1 MAQAKDGDKVR
12 VHYSRF
18 LDEDDVVD
26 SSYGEEPLEFTLGQG
41 MVIQGIESAVIG
53 MKEGDTKEVLI
64 ATEDAFGPRKEEL
77 IIDVEKS
84 QIPTDIDI
92 EIGKVLQIRSDEG
105 NVYNVAVLD
114 IDDNNVKLDGNHPLA
129 GEELKF
135 KLELIEIL

>member
-12 VHYSRF
+12 VHYNRF

-26 SSYGEEPLEFTLGQG
+26 SSYGEEPLEFTLGQR

-114 IDDNNVKLDGNHPLA
+114 IDDNIVKLDGNHPLA
-129 GEELKF
+129 GEELRF

>member
-1 MAQAKDGDKVR
+1 
-12 VHYSRF
+12 
-18 LDEDDVVD
+18 
-26 SSYGEEPLEFTLGQG
+26 
-41 MVIQGIESAVIG
+41 

-77 IIDVEKS
+77 IIDVERS

>member
-26 SSYGEEPLEFTLGQG
+26 SSYGEEPLEFTLGQR

-77 IIDVEKS
+77 IIDVERS